1 MSETPVWVHNGEIL
15 WRHRRLLVRVFL
27 IAAACSLA
35 LALLIPKRYTSTAMI
50 MPPANTNSS
59 SVMIAALA
67 GRALGGGGSNN
78 SFSSLAGSLLGTGN
92 TTALYIDLIKSGTIS
107 NHLIERFELQK
118 VYDKR
123 YRIDTAK
130 KLARRTS
137 VTEDKKSGVITITVE
152 DSDRVRARNLAQGY
166 LDELN
171 LLLTH
176 TSTTSAHQER
186 VFIERRLQTAHT
198 DLVRAQQELSN
209 FSTSHTTIDIKEQTR
224 AMVDAMARVQAELIA
239 EQSSLSSLRQIYGD
253 QNIRVKSAES
263 RIGSLQQKLNSLA
276 GTPGA
281 GVDVPVSNDQPYP
294 ALRSLPQLAVPY
306 AELYR
311 NLRIQ
316 ETLFELLTQQYELSR
331 IEEAKDVPVV
341 SVIDPPGIA
350 EKKSFPP
357 RTLLTVALTVISL
370 LITAAFLLIRD
381 RWEQVPAETAQKIFL
396 QQIAASG
403 NRVLHLIPG
412 IRR

>member
-1 MSETPVWVHNGEIL
+1 MNETPVWVHNGELL
-15 WRHRRLLVRVFL
+15 WRHRRLLMRVFL
-27 IAAACSLA
+27 IAAACSIA
-35 LALLIPKRYTSTAMI
+35 LAFLIPKRYTSTAMI

-67 GRALGGGGSNN
+67 GRALGGGSSNN
-78 SFSSLAGSLLGTGN
+78 FSSLAGSLLGTGN
-92 TTALYIDLIKSGTIS
+92 TTALYIDLIKSGTIGD
-107 NHLIERFELQK
+107 HLIERFELQK

-152 DSDRVRARNLAQGY
+152 DGDRVRARDLAQGY

-341 SVIDPPGIA
+341 SVIDAPGIA

-357 RTLLTVALTVISL
+357 RTLLTLALTVISL

-381 RWEQVPAETAQKIFL
+381 RWEQIPAETAQKVFL

-403 NRVLHLIPG
+403 NRVLHRIPG
-412 IRR
+412 VRR

>member
-341 SVIDPPGIA
+341 SVIDAPGIA

-357 RTLLTVALTVISL
+357 RTLLTLALTVISL
-370 LITAAFLLIRD
+370 LITAAFLLIRG

-403 NRVLHLIPG
+403 NRVLHRIPG
-412 IRR
+412 VRR

>member
-1 MSETPVWVHNGEIL
+1 MSETPVWVHNGGIL

-27 IAAACSLA
+27 IAAACSLT
-35 LALLIPKRYTSTAMI
+35 LAFVIPKRYSSTAMI

-67 GRALGGGGSNN
+67 GRALGGGSNN

-107 NHLIERFELQK
+107 DHLIERFELQK

-137 VTEDKKSGVITITVE
+137 VAEDKKSGVITITVE
-152 DSDRVRARNLAQGY
+152 DSDRVRARDLAQGY

-176 TSTTSAHQER
+176 TATTSAHQER

-198 DLVRAQQELSN
+198 DLIRAQKELSN

-263 RIGSLQQKLNSLA
+263 RIGSLQQRLNSIA
-276 GTPGA
+276 GPSNS

-341 SVIDPPGIA
+341 SVIDTPGIA

-357 RTLLTVALTVISL
+357 RTLLTLALTVMSL

-381 RWEQVPAETAQKIFL
+381 RWEQIPAETPQKIFL

-403 NRVLHLIPG
+403 NRVLHRIPG
-412 IRR
+412 VRR

>member
-27 IAAACSLA
+27 IAAACSLS
-35 LALLIPKRYTSTAMI
+35 LAFLIPKRYTSTAMI
-50 MPPANTNSS
+50 MPPANSNSS

-67 GRALGGGGSNN
+67 GRALGGGSN
-78 SFSSLAGSLLGTGN
+78 SFSNLAGTLLGAGN

-107 NHLIERFELQK
+107 DHLIERFELQK
-118 VYDKR
+118 VYGKR

-137 VTEDKKSGVITITVE
+137 VAEDKKSGVITITVE
-152 DSDRVRARNLAQGY
+152 DTDRVRARDLAQGY

-171 LLLTH
+171 LLLTR
-176 TSTTSAHQER
+176 TSATSARQER
-186 VFIERRLQTAHT
+186 IFIERRLQTAHK
-198 DLVRAQQELSN
+198 DLLRAQQELSN
-209 FSTSHTTIDIKEQTR
+209 FSSSHTTIDIKEQTR

-276 GTPGA
+276 GTPGS
-281 GVDVPVSNDQPYP
+281 GVDVPVSSDQPYP
-294 ALRSLPQLAVPY
+294 ALRSLPQLGVPF

-341 SVIDPPGIA
+341 SVIDTPGVA

-357 RTLLTVALTVISL
+357 RAFLTLALTVISL
-370 LITAAFLLIRD
+370 LMTAAFLLIRD
-381 RWEQVPAETAQKIFL
+381 RWEQIPAETAQKVFL
-396 QQIAASG
+396 QQVAASG
-403 NRVLHLIPG
+403 YRVLHRIPG
-412 IRR
+412 ARR